1 MALWKVRPHKRG
13 TTMSKNT
20 GNIISLKDAKP
31 HTELHLKD
39 IPFDE
44 LVDSVRDE
52 LVNVLREV
60 MPHNYNA
67 DDIEILTKVF
77 KEIFVT
83 DLPTD

>member
-1 MALWKVRPHKRG
+1 
-13 TTMSKNT
+13 MSNNT
-20 GNIISLKDAKP
+20 GNIISLVDATP
-31 HTELHLKD
+31 NTELHLKD

-52 LVNVLREV
+52 LVQVLREV
-60 MPHNYNA
+60 MPHNYNTS
-67 DDIEILTKVF
+67 DIEVLTKVF